1 MPKIETIEKF
11 ISMVE
16 SNKHVEAIEDFYTSN
31 ASMQEN
37 QTEPRVGRDNLIAN
51 ENKVLSRTK
60 NMTSKCIRPFFVNDN
75 YVTIQWQFRFE
86 FKDDTFIEI
95 EEMVKQEWID
105 ERIDKE
111 RFFYDPKQ
119 FIPKPIKK

>member
-11 ISMVE
+11 ISLVE
-16 SNKHVEAIEDFYTSN
+16 SNNHVEAIEEFYTSN

-37 QTEPRVGRDNLIAN
+37 QTEPRLGRDNLIAN
-51 ENKVLSRTK
+51 EHKLLSRTK

-75 YVTIQWQFRFE
+75 YVTIQWKFRFE

-95 EEMVKQEWID
+95 
-105 ERIDKE
+105 
-111 RFFYDPKQ
+111 
-119 FIPKPIKK
+119 